1 MWPFLGGRKTRGLLR
16 KVVSRNCELTYSE
29 ANMWSADAV
38 VFHLHKVYHVNSHI
52 FRRGVIRQNHPSE
65 KIRHK
70 TLVVCIKLTR
80 LEAREIED
88 MHESRKR
95 KSWQRYALMLNK
107 KGISLQVLIECF

>member
-1 MWPFLGGRKTRGLLR
+1 
-16 KVVSRNCELTYSE
+16 
-29 ANMWSADAV
+29 MWSADAV
-38 VFHLHKVYHVNSHI
+38 VFHLHKVYPVNS
-52 FRRGVIRQNHPSE
+52 RRGVIRQNHPSE
-65 KIRHK
+65 KIHHK

-107 KGISLQVLIECF
+107 KGISL